1 MVTVYDVPPTKL
13 IEKLSVK
20 LKEMGIEEPSWT
32 KFVKTGAHKER
43 RPEDDNWWYIRC
55 ASVLR
60 KIYINGPVGVERLRS
75 AYGGRKNRGHKP
87 EKFVKGSGNVI
98 RTSLQYLEKAG
109 LIERTGKG
117 RVISPK
123 GQSLLDNTA
132 KEVRD
137 EIISEM
143 PELSKY

>member
-13 IEKLSVK
+13 IEKLAEK
-20 LKEMGIEEPSWT
+20 LKDMNIEEPSWT
-32 KFVKTGAHKER
+32 AFVKTGAHKER
-43 RPEDDNWWYIRC
+43 QPDNDDWWYVRC

-60 KIYINGPVGVERLRS
+60 KIYINGPVGVEKLRT

-98 RTSLQYLEKAG
+98 RTALQALEKAE
-109 LIERTGKG
+109 LVKTTEAG

-123 GQSLLDNTA
+123 GQSLVDNTA

-137 EIISEM
+137 EIVSEV
-143 PELSKY
+143 PALSKY